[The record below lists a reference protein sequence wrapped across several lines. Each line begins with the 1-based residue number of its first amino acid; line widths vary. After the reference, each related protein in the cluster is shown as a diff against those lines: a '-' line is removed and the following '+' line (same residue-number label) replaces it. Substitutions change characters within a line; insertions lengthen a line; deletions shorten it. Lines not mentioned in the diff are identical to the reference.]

1 MAFLDTPILLDEI
14 PADESRDFEPIPTGT
29 YTATV
34 ASIELRSTKAGT
46 GQYLAVR
53 LDVTGP
59 THEGRVLWTNLN
71 IRNPNPK
78 AEEIALQQ
86 LSAIMRAA
94 RVDSLQDTDQLIGA
108 SVGVKVSISDDATYG
123 RRNEVKGITAAAGGP
138 ARSAPPMPA
147 AAPAASTPPW
157 QR

>member
-1 MAFLDTPILLDEI
+1 MAFLDTPIALDDI
-14 PADESRDFEPIPTGT
+14 PADEQRDFEPIPAGT

-34 ASIELRSTKAGT
+34 AGIDLRATKAGT

-59 THEGRVLWTNLN
+59 THQGRVLWTNLN
-71 IRNPNPK
+71 IRNPNAK
-78 AEEIALQQ
+78 AEEIARQQ
-86 LSAIMRAA
+86 LAAIMMAA
-94 RVDSLQDTDQLIGA
+94 RVDLVQDTDVLIGA
-108 SVGVKVSISDDATYG
+108 SVGVKVSISEDATYG
-123 RRNEVKGITAAAGGP
+123 KRNEVKGILATGGA

>member
-1 MAFLDTPILLDEI
+1 MAFLDTPIALDDI
-14 PADESRDFEPIPTGT
+14 PADEPRDFEPIPAGL

-34 ASIELRSTKAGT
+34 AGIDLRSTKAGT

-71 IRNPNPK
+71 IRNPNAK
-78 AEEIALQQ
+78 AEEIARQQ
-86 LSAIMRAA
+86 LAAIMMAA
-94 RVDSLQDTDQLIGA
+94 RVDLVQDTDVLIGA
-108 SVGVKVSISDDATYG
+108 SVGVKVSISEDATYG
-123 RRNEVKGITAAAGGP
+123 KRNEVKGISAAGEP

-147 AAPAASTPPW
+147 AASAASTPPW

>member
-1 MAFLDTPILLDEI
+1 MAFLDTPIALDDI
-14 PADESRDFEPIPTGT
+14 PADEQRDFEPIPAGT

-34 ASIELRSTKAGT
+34 AGIDLRATKAGT

-59 THEGRVLWTNLN
+59 THQGRVLWTNLN
-71 IRNPNPK
+71 IRNPNAK
-78 AEEIALQQ
+78 AEEIARQQ
-86 LSAIMRAA
+86 LAAIMKAA
-94 RVDSLQDTDQLIGA
+94 RVDLVQDTDVLIGA
-108 SVGVKVSISDDATYG
+108 SVGVKVSISEDATYG
-123 RRNEVKGITAAAGGP
+123 KRNEVKGILATGGP

>member
-1 MAFLDTPILLDEI
+1 MAFLDTPIALDDI
-14 PADESRDFEPIPTGT
+14 PADEPRDFEPIPAGL

-34 ASIELRSTKAGT
+34 AGIDLRSTKAGT

-71 IRNPNPK
+71 IRNPNAK
-78 AEEIALQQ
+78 AEEIARQQ
-86 LSAIMRAA
+86 LAAIMKAA
-94 RVDSLQDTDQLIGA
+94 RVDLVQDTDVLIGA
-108 SVGVKVSISDDATYG
+108 SVGVKVSISEDATYG
-123 RRNEVKGITAAAGGP
+123 KRNEVKGISAAGEP

-147 AAPAASTPPW
+147 AASAASTPPW

>member
-1 MAFLDTPILLDEI
+1 MAFLDTPIALDDI
-14 PADESRDFEPIPTGT
+14 PADEPRDFEPIPAGA
-29 YTATV
+29 YTANV
-34 ASIELRSTKAGT
+34 AGIDLRSTKAGT

-78 AEEIALQQ
+78 AEEIARQQ
-86 LSAIMRAA
+86 LAAIMKAA
-94 RVDSLQDTDQLIGA
+94 RVDLVQDTDVLIGA
-108 SVGVKVSISDDATYG
+108 SVGVKVSISEDAAYG
-123 RRNEVKGITAAAGGP
+123 KRNEVKSISAAGEP

-147 AAPAASTPPW
+147 AASAASTPPW

>member
-1 MAFLDTPILLDEI
+1 MAFLDTPISLDDI
-14 PADESRDFEPIPTGT
+14 PADESRDFEPIPAGL

-34 ASIELRSTKAGT
+34 AGIDLRFTKAGT

-78 AEEIALQQ
+78 AEEIARQQ
-86 LSAIMRAA
+86 LAAIMKAA
-94 RVDSLQDTDQLIGA
+94 RVDLVQDTDVLIGA
-108 SVGVKVSISDDATYG
+108 SVGVKVSISEDAAYG
-123 RRNEVKGITAAAGGP
+123 KRNEVKSISAASEP